1 MMAVPPSDLGD
12 LLVADWAESSLF
24 FPEGMQPVVP
34 FEGRCHLNVET
45 FFKVAFPCRVIRVGF
60 PLDFDV
66 SYDRHVCRTCE
77 GTCLFLRRAEEDPV
91 ISLNVREVFLRLP
104 CLRFSSLSSL
114 PPSPVVLSYRR
125 TNRPKAF

>member
-1 MMAVPPSDLGD
+1 MAVPASDLGD

-24 FPEGMQPVVP
+24 FPEGMQPVFP
-34 FEGRCHLNVET
+34 FERRCHVNVET

-77 GTCLFLRRAEEDPV
+77 VACLFLHRSEKDPV
-91 ISLNVREVFLRLP
+91 ISLNGREVFRL
-104 CLRFSSLSSL
+104 
-114 PPSPVVLSYRR
+114 
-125 TNRPKAF
+125 